1 MKNTWRT
8 PVPCCKGT
16 VSGWTPQAGGVETR
30 MYKRQGLR
38 VWDRKDLFTLEI
50 GTTESQIDM
59 GERLSHEQ
67 MGKHRNDPA
76 PMAAGQSTQ
85 GPWAHLS
92 GQPSQL
98 LRLLGSVTASV
109 TRPPFRI
116 LTTPAAPLEGPPLG
130 SPLPPLL
137 LPKGVRRPRACPL
150 QHRHGCRYLEAQ
162 HCHPTSH
169 CVLPVPSP
177 LSADKTRTP

>member
-1 MKNTWRT
+1 MVHTSPLLQRDSERVDPT
-8 PVPCCKGT
+8 
-16 VSGWTPQAGGVETR
+16 AGGVETR

-116 LTTPAAPLEGPPLG
+116 LTTPAPPLRALHWG
-130 SPLPPLL
+130 HLSHPCFC
-137 LPKGVRRPRACPL
+137 PK
-150 QHRHGCRYLEAQ
+150 E
-162 HCHPTSH
+162 
-169 CVLPVPSP
+169 
-177 LSADKTRTP
+177 